1 MKLGEIRV
9 SIFRD
14 QKGIPDTLEV
24 LSKVDSSRENFVDR
38 SAVAALRAT
47 TINFQISGTPPTPLK
62 KPILGG
68 QKPKWAVSPR
78 RVCATVLKFCRGS

>member
-24 LSKVDSSRENFVDR
+24 LSNVDSSQENFVDR

-47 TINFQISGTPPTPLK
+47 TINFQISMLSASH
-62 KPILGG
+62 L
-68 QKPKWAVSPR
+68 SHFR
-78 RVCATVLKFCRGS
+78 HFENDSSEN